1 MITASSKRIVLGLA
15 AIMALLLSGC
25 SNDPQGKWLDYGR
38 GVLNLRLVTRIT
50 THPGHIVSDDGPKT
64 IYCDDFGLQFQN
76 AEATRK
82 AFRQIKQFMQG
93 NDSYLRIEL

>member
-1 MITASSKRIVLGLA
+1 MKSSAIKHIVLSLV
-15 AIMALLLSGC
+15 AITALLLSGC
-25 SNDPQGKWLDYGR
+25 SNDPEGKWLDYGQ

-50 THPGHIVSDDGPKT
+50 THSGHILSDDGPKT
-64 IYCDDFGLQFQN
+64 IYCDDFGLQFEN